1 MANFFRSASRA
12 WQPLAALVNPTQKLT
27 GLLLT
32 VALVGGFAPL
42 MAQSS
47 KAQASE
53 AQAAAQPAKNAT
65 ATQMADGVY
74 LYGQSAQ
81 PQTVGS
87 EYLVFEVNQGTVVGG
102 FYMPSSSFDCFY
114 GNLQADK
121 LALTVI
127 DSYERTAHP
136 YAVALAAGEPVATTG
151 SNVAPLGLEGYHRIA
166 TLSDVDH
173 QILTTCKADRSH

>member
-1 MANFFRSASRA
+1 MANFFRSASQA

-27 GLLLT
+27 GLLLS

-47 KAQASE
+47 NAQASA
-53 AQAAAQPAKNAT
+53 AQAAKNVAAK
-65 ATQMADGVY
+65 QMADGIY

-87 EYLVFEVNQGTVVGG
+87 EYLVFEVNQGAVVGG

-136 YAVALAAGEPVATTG
+136 YAVALATGEPVATTG

-166 TLSDVDH
+166 NLSDVDH
-173 QILTTCKADRSH
+173 QILTTCKADRSR

>member
-1 MANFFRSASRA
+1 MANFFRSASLA
-12 WQPLAALVNPTQKLT
+12 WRPLATLVTPTQKLT
-27 GLLLT
+27 GLLLS
-32 VALVGGFAPL
+32 VALAGGFATL

-47 KAQASE
+47 KAQEAAPHASKS
-53 AQAAAQPAKNAT
+53 AP
-65 ATQMADGVY
+65 ATQMADGIY

-87 EYLVFEVNQGTVVGG
+87 EYLVFEVTKGAVVGG
-102 FYMPSSSFDCFY
+102 FYMPSSSLDCFH

-127 DSYERTAHP
+127 DSYERTTHP

-151 SNVAPLGLEGYHRIA
+151 GNVAPLGLEGYHRIA
-166 TLSDVDH
+166 SLSDIDH
-173 QILTTCKADRSH
+173 QILTTCKADQSH